1 MGTRWKFLKY
11 SVSCLSICVLL
22 SGCFQSEYTR
32 LVKSELAKGVRNDSL
47 LLGIRFGDTRNEFYG
62 KCFDLNKQQLVTAG
76 AGNNVEYVFSDSLFH
91 RNPTNIN
98 LLFYPSFDQ
107 NDKITNMK
115 MQFSYRAWAPWN
127 RDMQSD
133 SLLGKTE
140 KILMNWY
147 GGNNFILA
155 NVGGKQMPV
164 KLDGNRRIL
173 VYIWD
178 MKSVSVEVQN
188 ILNPVFKHVS
198 RSEDK

>member
-1 MGTRWKFLKY
+1 MGANWKFLKY
-11 SVSCLSICVLL
+11 SISYLSICVTL

-32 LVKSELAKGVRNDSL
+32 LVKAELAKGVRNDSL
-47 LLGIRFGDTRNEFYG
+47 LFGIRFGDTRNEFYG

-91 RNPTNIN
+91 RNPTNIS

-107 NDKITNMK
+107 NDKIINMK

-173 VYIWD
+173 VYTWD
-178 MKSVSVEVQN
+178 MKSVSVEVQD
-188 ILNPVFKHVS
+188 ILNPVFKHAS

>member
-1 MGTRWKFLKY
+1 MGANWKFLKY
-11 SVSCLSICVLL
+11 SISYLSICVTL

-32 LVKSELAKGVRNDSL
+32 LVKAELAKGVRNDSL
-47 LLGIRFGDTRNEFYG
+47 LFGIRFGDTRNEFYG

-91 RNPTNIN
+91 RNPTNIS

-115 MQFSYRAWAPWN
+115 MQFSYGAWAPWN
-127 RDMQSD
+127 RAMQSD
-133 SLLGKTE
+133 SLLGKTQ

-155 NVGGKQMPV
+155 DVGGKQMPV

-173 VYIWD
+173 VYTWD
-178 MKSVSVEVQN
+178 MKSVSVEVQD
-188 ILNPVFKHVS
+188 ILNPVFKHAS

>member
-1 MGTRWKFLKY
+1 MKY
-11 SVSCLSICVLL
+11 SISYLSICVTL

-32 LVKSELAKGVRNDSL
+32 LVKAELAKGVRNDSL
-47 LLGIRFGDTRNEFYG
+47 LFGIRFGDTRNEFYG

-91 RNPTNIN
+91 RNPTNIS

-107 NDKITNMK
+107 NDKIINMK

-173 VYIWD
+173 VYTWD
-178 MKSVSVEVQN
+178 MKSVSVEVQD
-188 ILNPVFKHVS
+188 ILNPVFKHAS

>member
-1 MGTRWKFLKY
+1 MGANWKFLKY
-11 SVSCLSICVLL
+11 SISYLSICVTL

-32 LVKSELAKGVRNDSL
+32 LVKAELAKGVRNDSL
-47 LLGIRFGDTRNEFYG
+47 LFGIRFGDTRNEFYG

-91 RNPTNIN
+91 RSPTNIS

-173 VYIWD
+173 VYTWD
-178 MKSVSVEVQN
+178 MKSVSVEVQD
-188 ILNPVFKHVS
+188 ILNPVFKHAS

>member
-1 MGTRWKFLKY
+1 MGANWKFLKY
-11 SVSCLSICVLL
+11 SISYLSICVTL

-32 LVKSELAKGVRNDSL
+32 LVKAELAKGVRNDSL
-47 LLGIRFGDTRNEFYG
+47 LFGIRFGDTRNEFYG

-91 RNPTNIN
+91 RNPTNIS

-133 SLLGKTE
+133 SLLGKTQ

-173 VYIWD
+173 VYTWD
-178 MKSVSVEVQN
+178 MKSVSVEVQD
-188 ILNPVFKHVS
+188 ILNPVFKHAS